1 MSRMCKP
8 VASCPY
14 FSELAVGFQ
23 PFVLPWDARCLHKA
37 AQKTISRNG
46 DVTQYFF
53 GKGDYVIAVYL
64 FHGVTHRID
73 YIKWAHGIPSDKLS
87 EVSKM
92 TDDEINSLLEI
103 EGGGFSVV
111 EEHSITKKWYRG
123 PFGHPTAAAR
133 YEFNTDRLLFGS
145 SPYYHLVFTTSELA
159 EVFRQERWQ
168 TLQDGPQKGL

>member
-1 MSRMCKP
+1 MVRRIENGVLEDARSVGVGQEDRKFSNSMRLSRAHRRQILSSDRENIGSRIRLPLFIFASQNRRTFSRERSHSKPKNHHPPRSSTDMRSSMSRMCKP

-73 YIKWAHGIPSDKLS
+73 YI
-87 EVSKM
+87 
-92 TDDEINSLLEI
+92 
-103 EGGGFSVV
+103 
-111 EEHSITKKWYRG
+111 
-123 PFGHPTAAAR
+123 
-133 YEFNTDRLLFGS
+133 
-145 SPYYHLVFTTSELA
+145 
-159 EVFRQERWQ
+159 
-168 TLQDGPQKGL
+168 